1 MNVDVK
7 RFKNITTNDR
17 YISSEKKY
25 KIESKGSFE
34 FGWINMSITDVFK
47 EEKWNQPRVSDI
59 GLASL
64 TKCLNTSLM

>member
-7 RFKNITTNDR
+7 RFKNVTTDDR

-34 FGWINMSITDVFK
+34 FG
-47 EEKWNQPRVSDI
+47 
-59 GLASL
+59 
-64 TKCLNTSLM
+64 